1 MQGPQSV
8 LSCSACFSGPLVHIH
23 RCTAQVPEQWPDS
36 SRILCCVLQ
45 VFAFYEMG
53 SDLGSSHLVK
63 GNPTEYFRRA
73 GSGSSY
79 GAGVKLGAVRAEY
92 ATDNN
97 SGKGALFLRY
107 GERY

>member
-1 MQGPQSV
+1 M
-8 LSCSACFSGPLVHIH
+8 
-23 RCTAQVPEQWPDS
+23 
-36 SRILCCVLQ
+36 Q
-45 VFAFYEMG
+45 VFAFYETG

-79 GAGVKLGAVRAEY
+79 GVGLKLGAVRAEY